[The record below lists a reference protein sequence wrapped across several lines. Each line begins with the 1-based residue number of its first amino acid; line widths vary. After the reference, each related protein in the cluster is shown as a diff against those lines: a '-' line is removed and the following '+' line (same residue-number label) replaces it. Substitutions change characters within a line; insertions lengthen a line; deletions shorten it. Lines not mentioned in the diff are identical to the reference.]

1 MRICTA
7 TKPMHQ
13 ITRFPVILFLMLA
26 STCLLPGAIKSQ
38 ETTFKAPDS
47 LSIIKTFNEPF
58 GDFEVDNLGNLY
70 LFGARQQ
77 LKKLSPTYDSLAVF
91 NDTRHFG
98 KLFMLDAS
106 NPLRILLFYRDFG
119 AIIILD
125 RFLNV
130 RTILNLRTA
139 GYQQVS
145 AITQS
150 YDNNIWLY
158 DELENMIKKIDEG
171 GKTLTSSPDFRVMFD
186 EPPQP
191 IALQD
196 FNRYLYAYDPDKGLV
211 VMDYF
216 GAVKNKL
223 SFKGWHNL
231 HSAGNGIVA
240 TDSTGL
246 VYFQP
251 GNPDTKQQALPAK
264 MLTARKIR
272 VHQDKVYVLDEAGRL
287 GIYKLP

>member
-1 MRICTA
+1 MLHIIRI
-7 TKPMHQ
+7 
-13 ITRFPVILFLMLA
+13 PVITF
-26 STCLLPGAIKSQ
+26 LLPALMGLLPTSAQGQQDSL
-38 ETTFKAPDS
+38 KAPDS
-47 LSIIKTFNEPF
+47 LAFIKTFNETI

-77 LKKLSPTYDSLAVF
+77 LKKLSPTFDSLAVF

-98 KLFMLDAS
+98 KLYMLDAS

-158 DELENMIKKIDEG
+158 DELENMIKKIDES
-171 GKTLTSSPDFRVMFD
+171 GKTLTSSPDFRVLFD
-186 EPPQP
+186 DPPQP
-191 IALQD
+191 QELHD
-196 FNRYLYAYDPDKGLV
+196 FNRYLYASDSEKGLI

-231 HSAGNGIVA
+231 HSAGNGLVA
-240 TDSTGL
+240 TNSAGL

-251 GNPDTKQQALPAK
+251 GNPDTKNKPLPAPMIAAK
-264 MLTARKIR
+264 KIR
-272 VHQDKVYVLDEAGRL
+272 VHDGKLYVLYKEGRL

>member
-1 MRICTA
+1 MLHIIRI
-7 TKPMHQ
+7 
-13 ITRFPVILFLMLA
+13 PVITF
-26 STCLLPGAIKSQ
+26 LLPALMGLLPTSAQGQ
-38 ETTFKAPDS
+38 EDSLKAPDS
-47 LSIIKTFNEPF
+47 LAVFKTFNETI

-77 LKKLSPTYDSLAVF
+77 LKKLSPTFDSLAVF

-98 KLFMLDAS
+98 KLYMLDAS

-158 DELENMIKKIDEG
+158 DELENMIKKIDES
-171 GKTLTSSPDFRVMFD
+171 GKTLTSSPDFRVFFD
-186 EPPQP
+186 DPPQP
-191 IALQD
+191 QELQD
-196 FNRYLYAYDPDKGLV
+196 FNRYLYASDSEKGLI

-231 HSAGNGIVA
+231 HSAGNGLVA
-240 TDSTGL
+240 TNSTGL

-251 GNPDTKQQALPAK
+251 GNPDTKNKPLPAP
-264 MLTARKIR
+264 MLAAKKIR
-272 VHQDKVYVLDEAGRL
+272 VHDGKLYVLDKEGRL

>member
-1 MRICTA
+1 ML
-7 TKPMHQ
+7 HS
-13 ITRFPVILFLMLA
+13 FPKLLIGLLFAAGL
-26 STCLLPGAIKSQ
+26 SGF
-38 ETTFKAPDS
+38 TFVSYGQDMQAPSPDS
-47 LSIIKTFNEPF
+47 LIRLKSFQETI

-77 LKKLSPTYDSLAVF
+77 LKKLSPTFDSIAVF

-98 KLFMLDAS
+98 RLQLLDAS

-130 RTILNLRTA
+130 RTVLNLRTS

-158 DELENMIKKIDEG
+158 DELENMIIKIDEG
-171 GKTLTSSPDFRVMFD
+171 GKSLTTSPDFRILFD
-186 EPPQP
+186 DPPQP
-191 IALQD
+191 VSLQD

-216 GAVKNKL
+216 GALKNKL
-223 SFKGWHNL
+223 SFKGWRNL
-231 HSAGNGIVA
+231 HTAGNGIVA
-240 TDSTGL
+240 TDATGL
-246 VYFQP
+246 VYYQP

-264 MLTARKIR
+264 MLNARKIR
-272 VHQDKVYVLDEAGRL
+272 VHQGKIYMLDIEGKL
-287 GIYKLP
+287 NIYQLP

>member
-1 MRICTA
+1 
-7 TKPMHQ
+7 
-13 ITRFPVILFLMLA
+13 L
-26 STCLLPGAIKSQ
+26 
-38 ETTFKAPDS
+38 KAPDS
-47 LSIIKTFNEPF
+47 LAFIKTFNETI

-77 LKKLSPTYDSLAVF
+77 LKKLSPTFDSLAVF

-98 KLFMLDAS
+98 KLYMLDAS

-158 DELENMIKKIDEG
+158 DELENMIKKIDES
-171 GKTLTSSPDFRVMFD
+171 GKTLTSSPDFRVLFD
-186 EPPQP
+186 DPPQP
-191 IALQD
+191 QELQD
-196 FNRYLYAYDPDKGLV
+196 FNRYLYASDSEKGLI

-231 HSAGNGIVA
+231 HSAGNGLVA
-240 TDSTGL
+240 TNSAGL

-251 GNPDTKQQALPAK
+251 GNPDTKNKPLPAPMIAAK
-264 MLTARKIR
+264 KIR
-272 VHQDKVYVLDEAGRL
+272 VHDGKLYVLYKEGRL

>member
-1 MRICTA
+1 
-7 TKPMHQ
+7 MHQ
-13 ITRFPVILFLMLA
+13 TLRIPIMTFLLPILFLLGISSWEANGQERTQNA
-26 STCLLPGAIKSQ
+26 S
-38 ETTFKAPDS
+38 DS
-47 LSIIKTFNEPF
+47 LVILNSFNEPI

-77 LKKLSPTYDSLAVF
+77 LKKLSPTFDSLAVF

-98 KLFMLDAS
+98 KLYMLDAS
-106 NPLRILLFYRDFG
+106 NPLRIILFYRDFG

-145 AITQS
+145 AIAQS

-171 GKTLTSSPDFRVMFD
+171 GNTLTSSPDFRVLFD
-186 EPPQP
+186 DPPQP
-191 IALQD
+191 QALHD
-196 FNRYLYAYDPDKGLV
+196 FNRYLYASDSEKGLV

-216 GAVKNKL
+216 GAVKNKI

-251 GNPDTKQQALPAK
+251 GSPVTKNKPLPAW
-264 MLTARKIR
+264 MLSAKKIR
-272 VHQDKVYVLDEAGRL
+272 VQQDKLYVLDNEGRM
-287 GIYKLP
+287 GIYRFPGN

>member
-1 MRICTA
+1 V
-7 TKPMHQ
+7 
-13 ITRFPVILFLMLA
+13 ITF
-26 STCLLPGAIKSQ
+26 LLPALMGLLPTSAQGQQDSL
-38 ETTFKAPDS
+38 KAPDS
-47 LSIIKTFNEPF
+47 LAFIKTFNETI

-77 LKKLSPTYDSLAVF
+77 LKKLSPTFDSLAVF

-98 KLFMLDAS
+98 KLYMLDAS

-158 DELENMIKKIDEG
+158 DELENMIKKIDES
-171 GKTLTSSPDFRVMFD
+171 GKTLTSSPDFRVLFD
-186 EPPQP
+186 DPPQP
-191 IALQD
+191 QELQD
-196 FNRYLYAYDPDKGLV
+196 FNRYLYASDSEKGLI

-231 HSAGNGIVA
+231 HSAGNGLVA
-240 TDSTGL
+240 TNSAGL

-251 GNPDTKQQALPAK
+251 GNPDTKNKPLPAPMIAAK
-264 MLTARKIR
+264 KIR
-272 VHQDKVYVLDEAGRL
+272 VHDGKLYVLYKEGRL

>member
-1 MRICTA
+1 MLHIIRI
-7 TKPMHQ
+7 
-13 ITRFPVILFLMLA
+13 PVITF
-26 STCLLPGAIKSQ
+26 LLPALMGLLPTSAQGQQDSL
-38 ETTFKAPDS
+38 KAPDS
-47 LSIIKTFNEPF
+47 LAFIKTFNETI

-77 LKKLSPTYDSLAVF
+77 LKKLSPTFDSLAVF

-98 KLFMLDAS
+98 KLYMLDAS

-158 DELENMIKKIDEG
+158 DELENMIKKIDES
-171 GKTLTSSPDFRVMFD
+171 GKTLTSSPDFRVLFD
-186 EPPQP
+186 DPPQP
-191 IALQD
+191 QELQD
-196 FNRYLYAYDPDKGLV
+196 FNRYLYASDSEKGLI

-231 HSAGNGIVA
+231 HSAGNGLVA
-240 TDSTGL
+240 TNSAGL

-251 GNPDTKQQALPAK
+251 GNPDTKNKPLPAPMIAAK
-264 MLTARKIR
+264 KIR
-272 VHQDKVYVLDEAGRL
+272 VHDGKLYVLYKEGRL
-287 GIYKLP
+287 GIYRLP

>member
-1 MRICTA
+1 MQTFTP
-7 TKPMHQ
+7 TKHMHQ
-13 ITRFPVILFLMLA
+13 VKGLPLILFFLQA
-26 STCLLPGAIKSQ
+26 FTGLLPGTIKCQ
-38 ETTFKAPDS
+38 VTTVKAADS
-47 LSIIKTFNEPF
+47 LAILKTFSEPF

-171 GKTLTSSPDFRVMFD
+171 GKTLTSSPDFRIMFD

-191 IALQD
+191 VALQD

-223 SFKGWHNL
+223 SFKGWRNL

-264 MLTARKIR
+264 MMGARKIR
-272 VHQDKVYVLDEAGRL
+272 VHQDKVYALDEAGRL
-287 GIYKLP
+287 SIYKLP

>member
-1 MRICTA
+1 MLHIIRI
-7 TKPMHQ
+7 
-13 ITRFPVILFLMLA
+13 PVITF
-26 STCLLPGAIKSQ
+26 LLPALMGLLPTPAQGQQDSL
-38 ETTFKAPDS
+38 KAPDS
-47 LSIIKTFNEPF
+47 LAFIKTFNETI

-77 LKKLSPTYDSLAVF
+77 LKKLSPTFDSLAVF

-98 KLFMLDAS
+98 KLYMLDAS

-158 DELENMIKKIDEG
+158 DELENMIKKIDES
-171 GKTLTSSPDFRVMFD
+171 GKTLTSSPDFRVLFD
-186 EPPQP
+186 DPPQP
-191 IALQD
+191 QELQD
-196 FNRYLYAYDPDKGLV
+196 FNRYLYASDSEKGLI

-231 HSAGNGIVA
+231 HSAGNGLVA
-240 TDSTGL
+240 TNSTGL

-251 GNPDTKQQALPAK
+251 GNPDTKNKPLPAPMIAAK
-264 MLTARKIR
+264 KIR
-272 VHQDKVYVLDEAGRL
+272 VHDGKLYVLYKEGRL

>member
-1 MRICTA
+1 M
-7 TKPMHQ
+7 
-13 ITRFPVILFLMLA
+13 ITF
-26 STCLLPGAIKSQ
+26 LLPALMGLLPTSAQGQQDSL
-38 ETTFKAPDS
+38 KAPDS
-47 LSIIKTFNEPF
+47 LAFIKTFNETI

-77 LKKLSPTYDSLAVF
+77 LKKLSPTFDSLAVF

-98 KLFMLDAS
+98 KLYMLDAS

-158 DELENMIKKIDEG
+158 DELENMIKKIDES
-171 GKTLTSSPDFRVMFD
+171 GKTLTSSPDFRVLFD
-186 EPPQP
+186 DPPQP
-191 IALQD
+191 QELQD
-196 FNRYLYAYDPDKGLV
+196 FNRYLYASDSEKGLI

-231 HSAGNGIVA
+231 HSAGNGLVA
-240 TDSTGL
+240 TNSAGL

-251 GNPDTKQQALPAK
+251 GNPDTKNKPLPAPMIAAK
-264 MLTARKIR
+264 KIR
-272 VHQDKVYVLDEAGRL
+272 VHDGKLYVLYKEGRL

>member
-1 MRICTA
+1 M
-7 TKPMHQ
+7 
-13 ITRFPVILFLMLA
+13 ITF
-26 STCLLPGAIKSQ
+26 LLPALMGLLPTSAQGQ
-38 ETTFKAPDS
+38 EDSLKAPDS
-47 LSIIKTFNEPF
+47 LAVFKTFNETI

-77 LKKLSPTYDSLAVF
+77 LKKLSPTFDSLAVF

-98 KLFMLDAS
+98 KLYMLDAS

-158 DELENMIKKIDEG
+158 DELENMIKKIDES
-171 GKTLTSSPDFRVMFD
+171 GKTLTSSPDFRVLFD
-186 EPPQP
+186 DPPQP
-191 IALQD
+191 QELQD
-196 FNRYLYAYDPDKGLV
+196 FNRYLYASDSEKGLI

-231 HSAGNGIVA
+231 HSAGNGLVA
-240 TDSTGL
+240 TNSTGL

-251 GNPDTKQQALPAK
+251 GNPDTKNKPLPAP
-264 MLTARKIR
+264 MLAAKKIR
-272 VHQDKVYVLDEAGRL
+272 VHDGKLYVLDKEGRL

>member
-1 MRICTA
+1 M
-7 TKPMHQ
+7 
-13 ITRFPVILFLMLA
+13 ITF
-26 STCLLPGAIKSQ
+26 LLPALMGLLPTSAQGQQDSL
-38 ETTFKAPDS
+38 KAPDS
-47 LSIIKTFNEPF
+47 LAFIKTFNETI

-77 LKKLSPTYDSLAVF
+77 LKKLSPTFDSLAVF

-98 KLFMLDAS
+98 KLYMLDAS

-158 DELENMIKKIDEG
+158 DELENMIKKIDES
-171 GKTLTSSPDFRVMFD
+171 GKTLTSSPDFRVLFD
-186 EPPQP
+186 DPPQP
-191 IALQD
+191 QELHD
-196 FNRYLYAYDPDKGLV
+196 FNRYLYASDSEKGLI

-231 HSAGNGIVA
+231 HSAGNGLVA
-240 TDSTGL
+240 TNSAGL

-251 GNPDTKQQALPAK
+251 GNPDTKNKPLPAPMIAAK
-264 MLTARKIR
+264 KIR
-272 VHQDKVYVLDEAGRL
+272 VHDGKLYVLYKEGRL

>member
-1 MRICTA
+1 MLHIIRI
-7 TKPMHQ
+7 
-13 ITRFPVILFLMLA
+13 PVITF
-26 STCLLPGAIKSQ
+26 LLPALMGLLPTPAQGQQDSL
-38 ETTFKAPDS
+38 KAPDS
-47 LSIIKTFNEPF
+47 LAFIKTFNETI

-77 LKKLSPTYDSLAVF
+77 LKKLSPTFDSLAVF

-98 KLFMLDAS
+98 KLYMLDAS

-158 DELENMIKKIDEG
+158 DELENMIKKIDES
-171 GKTLTSSPDFRVMFD
+171 GKTLTSSPDFRVLFD
-186 EPPQP
+186 DPPQP
-191 IALQD
+191 QELQD
-196 FNRYLYAYDPDKGLV
+196 FNRYLYASDSEKGLI

-231 HSAGNGIVA
+231 HSAGNGLVA
-240 TDSTGL
+240 TNSAGL

-251 GNPDTKQQALPAK
+251 GNPDTKNKPLPAPMIAAK
-264 MLTARKIR
+264 KIR
-272 VHQDKVYVLDEAGRL
+272 VHDGKLYVLYKEGRL

>member
-1 MRICTA
+1 MPRQLRILA
-7 TKPMHQ
+7 FFFLLPAMGWL
-13 ITRFPVILFLMLA
+13 FPV
-26 STCLLPGAIKSQ
+26 GAKGQQGSAGV
-38 ETTFKAPDS
+38 TDS
-47 LSIIKTFNEPF
+47 LEIIKTFKENI

-77 LKKLSPTYDSLAVF
+77 LKKLSPAFDSLAVF

-98 KLFMLDAS
+98 KLYMLDAS

-139 GYQQVS
+139 GHQQVS

-158 DELENMIKKIDEG
+158 DELENMIKKIDES
-171 GKTLTSSPDFRVMFD
+171 GKTLTTSPDFRILFD
-186 EPPQP
+186 DPPQP
-191 IALQD
+191 QELHD
-196 FNRYLYAYDPDKGLV
+196 FNRYLYAGDSEKGLV

-231 HSAGNGIVA
+231 HSAGQGIVA
-240 TDSTGL
+240 TDATGL

-251 GNPDTKQQALPAK
+251 GNPDTKNQALPAW
-264 MLTARKIR
+264 MLAAKKIR
-272 VHQDKVYVLDEAGRL
+272 VNDGKLYVLDKDGKL

>member
-1 MRICTA
+1 MLHIIRI
-7 TKPMHQ
+7 
-13 ITRFPVILFLMLA
+13 PVITF
-26 STCLLPGAIKSQ
+26 LLPALMGLLPTPAQGQQDSL
-38 ETTFKAPDS
+38 KAPDS
-47 LSIIKTFNEPF
+47 LAFIKTFNETI

-77 LKKLSPTYDSLAVF
+77 LKKLSPTFDSLAVF

-98 KLFMLDAS
+98 KLYMLDAS

-158 DELENMIKKIDEG
+158 DELENMIKKIDES
-171 GKTLTSSPDFRVMFD
+171 GKTLTSSPDFRVLFD
-186 EPPQP
+186 DPPQP
-191 IALQD
+191 QELHD
-196 FNRYLYAYDPDKGLV
+196 FNRYLYASDSEKGLI

-231 HSAGNGIVA
+231 HSAGNGLVA
-240 TDSTGL
+240 TNSAGL

-251 GNPDTKQQALPAK
+251 GNPDTKNKPLPAPMIAAK
-264 MLTARKIR
+264 KIR
-272 VHQDKVYVLDEAGRL
+272 VHDGKLYVLYKEGRL

>member
-1 MRICTA
+1 M
-7 TKPMHQ
+7 
-13 ITRFPVILFLMLA
+13 ITF
-26 STCLLPGAIKSQ
+26 LLPALMGLLPTSAQGQQDSL
-38 ETTFKAPDS
+38 KAPDS
-47 LSIIKTFNEPF
+47 LAFIKTFNETI

-77 LKKLSPTYDSLAVF
+77 LKKLSPTFDSLAVF

-98 KLFMLDAS
+98 KLYMLDAS

-158 DELENMIKKIDEG
+158 DELENMIKKIDES
-171 GKTLTSSPDFRVMFD
+171 GKTLTSSPDFRVLFD
-186 EPPQP
+186 DPPQP
-191 IALQD
+191 QELQD
-196 FNRYLYAYDPDKGLV
+196 FNRYLYASDSEKGLI

-231 HSAGNGIVA
+231 HSAGNGLVA
-240 TDSTGL
+240 TNSTGL

-251 GNPDTKQQALPAK
+251 GNPDTKNKPLPAPMIAAK
-264 MLTARKIR
+264 KIR
-272 VHQDKVYVLDEAGRL
+272 VHDGKLYVLYKEGRL

>member
-1 MRICTA
+1 MTFLLPPLFLLGIFSIEALAQDASR
-7 TKPMHQ
+7 KVSDSL
-13 ITRFPVILFLMLA
+13 VIL
-26 STCLLPGAIKSQ
+26 
-38 ETTFKAPDS
+38 
-47 LSIIKTFNEPF
+47 KTFTEPI

-77 LKKLSPTYDSLAVF
+77 LKKLSPGYDSLAVF

-98 KLFMLDAS
+98 KLYMLDAS
-106 NPLRILLFYRDFG
+106 NPLRIILFYRDFG

-130 RTILNLRTA
+130 RTVLNLRTA

-158 DELENMIKKIDEG
+158 DELENMIKKIDES
-171 GKTLTSSPDFRVMFD
+171 GKTLTTSPDFRVLFD
-186 EPPQP
+186 DPPQP
-191 IALQD
+191 QALQD
-196 FNRYLYAYDPDKGLV
+196 FNRYLYAYDIDKGLL

-216 GAVKNKL
+216 GAVKNKI
-223 SFKGWHNL
+223 SFKGWQNL

-251 GNPDTKQQALPAK
+251 GNPDTKNQPLPGWMLSAK
-264 MLTARKIR
+264 KIR
-272 VHQDKVYVLDEAGRL
+272 VQQDKLYVLDKEGRL
-287 GIYKLP
+287 GIYRLPGN

>member
-1 MRICTA
+1 V
-7 TKPMHQ
+7 
-13 ITRFPVILFLMLA
+13 ITF
-26 STCLLPGAIKSQ
+26 LLPALMGLLPTPAQGQQDSL
-38 ETTFKAPDS
+38 KAPDS
-47 LSIIKTFNEPF
+47 LAFIKTFNETI

-77 LKKLSPTYDSLAVF
+77 LKKLSPTFDSLAVF

-98 KLFMLDAS
+98 KLYMLDAS

-158 DELENMIKKIDEG
+158 DELENMIKKIDES
-171 GKTLTSSPDFRVMFD
+171 GKTLTSSPDFRVLFD
-186 EPPQP
+186 DPPQP
-191 IALQD
+191 QELQD
-196 FNRYLYAYDPDKGLV
+196 FNRYLYASDSEKGLI

-231 HSAGNGIVA
+231 HSAGNGLVA
-240 TDSTGL
+240 TNSTGL

-251 GNPDTKQQALPAK
+251 GNPDTKNKPLPAPMIAAK
-264 MLTARKIR
+264 KIR
-272 VHQDKVYVLDEAGRL
+272 VHDGKLYVLYKEGRL

>member
-1 MRICTA
+1 MLQTSRI
-7 TKPMHQ
+7 PV
-13 ITRFPVILFLMLA
+13 ITFLLSILFLLGI
-26 STCLLPGAIKSQ
+26 SSWETNGQEKPGNA
-38 ETTFKAPDS
+38 TDS
-47 LSIIKTFNEPF
+47 LVVLKTFNEPI

-77 LKKLSPTYDSLAVF
+77 LKKLSPTFDSLAIF

-158 DELENMIKKIDEG
+158 DELENMIKKIDES
-171 GKTLTSSPDFRVMFD
+171 GKTLTSSPDFRVLFD
-186 EPPQP
+186 DPPQP
-191 IALQD
+191 QELHD
-196 FNRYLYAYDPDKGLV
+196 FNRYLYASDSEKGLV

-216 GAVKNKL
+216 GALKNKL

-240 TDSTGL
+240 TDTIGL

-251 GNPDTKQQALPAK
+251 GNPDTKNQPLPAW
-264 MLTARKIR
+264 MLAAKKIR
-272 VHQDKVYVLDEAGRL
+272 VNSGKLYVLDKEGRL
-287 GIYKLP
+287 GIYRLP

>member
-1 MRICTA
+1 V
-7 TKPMHQ
+7 
-13 ITRFPVILFLMLA
+13 ITF
-26 STCLLPGAIKSQ
+26 LLPALMGLLPTPAQGQQDSL
-38 ETTFKAPDS
+38 KAPDS
-47 LSIIKTFNEPF
+47 LAFIKTFNETI

-77 LKKLSPTYDSLAVF
+77 LKKLSPTFDSLAVF

-98 KLFMLDAS
+98 KLYMLDAS

-158 DELENMIKKIDEG
+158 DELENMIKKIDES
-171 GKTLTSSPDFRVMFD
+171 GKTLTSSPDFRVLFD
-186 EPPQP
+186 DPPQP
-191 IALQD
+191 QELQD
-196 FNRYLYAYDPDKGLV
+196 FNRYLYASDSEKGLI

-231 HSAGNGIVA
+231 HSAGNGLVA
-240 TDSTGL
+240 TNSAGL

-251 GNPDTKQQALPAK
+251 GNPDTKNKPLPAPMIAAK
-264 MLTARKIR
+264 KIR
-272 VHQDKVYVLDEAGRL
+272 VHDGKLYVLYKEGRL

>member
-1 MRICTA
+1 MLHIIRI
-7 TKPMHQ
+7 
-13 ITRFPVILFLMLA
+13 PVITF
-26 STCLLPGAIKSQ
+26 LLPALMGLLPTSAQGQQDSL
-38 ETTFKAPDS
+38 KAPDS
-47 LSIIKTFNEPF
+47 LAFIKTFNETI

-77 LKKLSPTYDSLAVF
+77 LKKLSPTFDSLAVF

-98 KLFMLDAS
+98 KLYMLDAS

-158 DELENMIKKIDEG
+158 DELENMIKKIDES
-171 GKTLTSSPDFRVMFD
+171 GKTLTSSPDFRVLFD
-186 EPPQP
+186 DPPQP
-191 IALQD
+191 QELQD
-196 FNRYLYAYDPDKGLV
+196 FNRYLYASDSEKGLI

-231 HSAGNGIVA
+231 HSAGNGLVA
-240 TDSTGL
+240 TNSTGL

-251 GNPDTKQQALPAK
+251 GNPDTKNKPLPAPMIAAK
-264 MLTARKIR
+264 KIR
-272 VHQDKVYVLDEAGRL
+272 VHDGKLYVLYKEGRL

>member
-1 MRICTA
+1 M
-7 TKPMHQ
+7 
-13 ITRFPVILFLMLA
+13 ITF
-26 STCLLPGAIKSQ
+26 LLPALMGLLPTPAQGQQDSL
-38 ETTFKAPDS
+38 KAPDS
-47 LSIIKTFNEPF
+47 LAFIKTFNETI

-77 LKKLSPTYDSLAVF
+77 LKKLSPTFDSLAVF

-98 KLFMLDAS
+98 KLYMLDAS

-158 DELENMIKKIDEG
+158 DELENMIKKIDES
-171 GKTLTSSPDFRVMFD
+171 GKTLTSSPDFRVLFD
-186 EPPQP
+186 DPPQP
-191 IALQD
+191 QELQD
-196 FNRYLYAYDPDKGLV
+196 FNRYLYASDSEKGLI

-231 HSAGNGIVA
+231 HSAGNGLVA
-240 TDSTGL
+240 TNSAGL

-251 GNPDTKQQALPAK
+251 GNPDTKNKPLPAPMIAAK
-264 MLTARKIR
+264 KIR
-272 VHQDKVYVLDEAGRL
+272 VHDGKLYVLYKEGRL

>member
-1 MRICTA
+1 MLQIRRISL
-7 TKPMHQ
+7 
-13 ITRFPVILFLMLA
+13 IIF
-26 STCLLPGAIKSQ
+26 LLPAL
-38 ETTFKAPDS
+38 TTLLPAEVKAQLTDLKAPDS
-47 LSIIKTFNEPF
+47 LTLIKTFSEPF

-77 LKKLSPTYDSLAVF
+77 LKKISPTYDSLAVF

-98 KLFMLDAS
+98 KLYMLDAS

-130 RTILNLRTA
+130 RTVLNLRTA

-145 AITQS
+145 AITLS

-171 GKTLTSSPDFRVMFD
+171 GKTLTTSPDFRILFD
-186 EPPQP
+186 DPPQP
-191 IALQD
+191 QALQD
-196 FNRYLYAYDPDKGLV
+196 FNRYLYAYDSAKGLL

-216 GAVKNKL
+216 GAFKNKL
-223 SFKGWHNL
+223 SFFGWKNV

-240 TDSTGL
+240 TDATGL

-251 GNPDTKQQALPAK
+251 GNPDTKQQPLPAK
-264 MLTARKIR
+264 MLMARKIR
-272 VHQDKVYVLDEAGRL
+272 VHQEKLYVLDNEGRL
-287 GIYKLP
+287 GIYRLP

>member
-1 MRICTA
+1 M
-7 TKPMHQ
+7 
-13 ITRFPVILFLMLA
+13 ITF
-26 STCLLPGAIKSQ
+26 LLPALMGLLPTPAQGQQDSL
-38 ETTFKAPDS
+38 KAPDS
-47 LSIIKTFNEPF
+47 LAFIKTFNETI

-77 LKKLSPTYDSLAVF
+77 LKKLSPTFDSLAVF

-98 KLFMLDAS
+98 KLYMLDAS

-158 DELENMIKKIDEG
+158 DELENMIKKIDES
-171 GKTLTSSPDFRVMFD
+171 GKTLTSSPDFRVLFD
-186 EPPQP
+186 DPPQP
-191 IALQD
+191 QELQD
-196 FNRYLYAYDPDKGLV
+196 FNRYLYASDSEKGLI

-231 HSAGNGIVA
+231 HSAGNGLVA
-240 TDSTGL
+240 TNSTGL

-251 GNPDTKQQALPAK
+251 GNPDTKNKPLPAPMIAAK
-264 MLTARKIR
+264 KIR
-272 VHQDKVYVLDEAGRL
+272 VHDGKLYVLYKEGRL

>member
-1 MRICTA
+1 M
-7 TKPMHQ
+7 
-13 ITRFPVILFLMLA
+13 ITF
-26 STCLLPGAIKSQ
+26 LLPVLIGLLPATAQGQ
-38 ETTFKAPDS
+38 EDSLKAPDS
-47 LSIIKTFNEPF
+47 LAVFKTFNETI

-77 LKKLSPTYDSLAVF
+77 LKKLSPTFDSLAVF

-98 KLFMLDAS
+98 KLYMLDAS

-158 DELENMIKKIDEG
+158 DELENMIKKIDES
-171 GKTLTSSPDFRVMFD
+171 GKTLTSSPDFRVLFD
-186 EPPQP
+186 DPPQP
-191 IALQD
+191 QELQD
-196 FNRYLYAYDPDKGLV
+196 FNRYLYASDSEKGLI

-231 HSAGNGIVA
+231 HSAGNGLVA
-240 TDSTGL
+240 TNSTGL

-251 GNPDTKQQALPAK
+251 GNPDTKNKPLPAP
-264 MLTARKIR
+264 MLAAKKIR
-272 VHQDKVYVLDEAGRL
+272 VHDGKLYVLDKEGRL

>member
-1 MRICTA
+1 MLHIIRI
-7 TKPMHQ
+7 
-13 ITRFPVILFLMLA
+13 PVITF
-26 STCLLPGAIKSQ
+26 LLPALMGLLPTPAQGQQDSL
-38 ETTFKAPDS
+38 KAPDS
-47 LSIIKTFNEPF
+47 LAFIKTFNETI

-77 LKKLSPTYDSLAVF
+77 LKKLSPTFDSLAVF

-98 KLFMLDAS
+98 KLYMLDAS

-158 DELENMIKKIDEG
+158 DELENMIKKIDES
-171 GKTLTSSPDFRVMFD
+171 GKTLTSSPDFRVLFD
-186 EPPQP
+186 DPPQP
-191 IALQD
+191 QELQD
-196 FNRYLYAYDPDKGLV
+196 FNRYLYASDSEKGLI

-231 HSAGNGIVA
+231 HSAGNGLVA
-240 TDSTGL
+240 TNSAGL

-251 GNPDTKQQALPAK
+251 GNPDTKNKPLPAPMIAAK
-264 MLTARKIR
+264 KIR
-272 VHQDKVYVLDEAGRL
+272 VHDGKLYVLYKEGRL
-287 GIYKLP
+287 GIYRLP

>member
-1 MRICTA
+1 MLHIIRI
-7 TKPMHQ
+7 
-13 ITRFPVILFLMLA
+13 PVITF
-26 STCLLPGAIKSQ
+26 LLPALMGLLPTSAQGQ
-38 ETTFKAPDS
+38 EDSLKAPDS
-47 LSIIKTFNEPF
+47 LAVFKTFNETI

-77 LKKLSPTYDSLAVF
+77 LKKLSPTFDSLAVF

-98 KLFMLDAS
+98 KLYMLDAS

-158 DELENMIKKIDEG
+158 DELENMIKKIDES
-171 GKTLTSSPDFRVMFD
+171 GKTLTSSPDFRVLFD
-186 EPPQP
+186 DPPQP
-191 IALQD
+191 QELQD
-196 FNRYLYAYDPDKGLV
+196 FNRYLYASDSEKGLI

-231 HSAGNGIVA
+231 HSAGNGLVA
-240 TDSTGL
+240 TNSTGL

-251 GNPDTKQQALPAK
+251 GNPDTKNKPLPAP
-264 MLTARKIR
+264 MLAAKKIR
-272 VHQDKVYVLDEAGRL
+272 VHDGKLYVLDKEGRL

>member
-1 MRICTA
+1 MLQTRRI
-7 TKPMHQ
+7 
-13 ITRFPVILFLMLA
+13 PVILFLLA
-26 STCLLPGAIKSQ
+26 AFTALLPIALNAQ
-38 ETTFKAPDS
+38 QAELKAPDS
-47 LSIIKTFNEPF
+47 LPLIKTFYETI
-58 GDFEVDNLGNLY
+58 GDFELDNLGNLY

-77 LKKLSPTYDSLAVF
+77 LKKLSPTYDSLAIF

-98 KLFMLDAS
+98 KLYMLDAS

-130 RTILNLRTA
+130 RTVLNLRTA

-145 AITQS
+145 AITLS

-171 GKTLTSSPDFRVMFD
+171 GKTLTTSPDFRILFD
-186 EPPQP
+186 DPPQP
-191 IALQD
+191 QALQD
-196 FNRYLYAYDPDKGLV
+196 FNRYLYAYDSARGLL

-216 GAVKNKL
+216 GAFKNKL
-223 SFKGWHNL
+223 SFFGWKNV
-231 HSAGNGIVA
+231 HSAGNGIAA
-240 TDSTGL
+240 TDATGL

-251 GNPDTKQQALPAK
+251 GNPDTKNKPLPAP
-264 MLTARKIR
+264 MLAAKKIR
-272 VHQDKVYVLDEAGRL
+272 VNDGKLYVLDKEGRL
-287 GIYKLP
+287 GIYRLP

>member
-1 MRICTA
+1 M
-7 TKPMHQ
+7 
-13 ITRFPVILFLMLA
+13 ITF
-26 STCLLPGAIKSQ
+26 LLPALMGLLPTPAQGQQDSL
-38 ETTFKAPDS
+38 KAPDS
-47 LSIIKTFNEPF
+47 LAFIKTFNETI

-77 LKKLSPTYDSLAVF
+77 LKKLSPTFDSLAVF

-98 KLFMLDAS
+98 KLYMLDAS

-158 DELENMIKKIDEG
+158 DELENMIKKIDES
-171 GKTLTSSPDFRVMFD
+171 GKTLTSSPDFRVLFD
-186 EPPQP
+186 DPPQP
-191 IALQD
+191 QELHD
-196 FNRYLYAYDPDKGLV
+196 FNRYLYASDSEKGLI

-231 HSAGNGIVA
+231 HSAGNGLVA
-240 TDSTGL
+240 TNSAGL

-251 GNPDTKQQALPAK
+251 GNPDTKNKPLPAPMIAAK
-264 MLTARKIR
+264 KIR
-272 VHQDKVYVLDEAGRL
+272 VHDGKLYVLYKEGRL